1 MKTGRSEALRGV
13 GVSQTT
19 RRKIARVVPGQLG
32 HVTRRQLLD
41 AGVPATTIDA
51 WIRDGWLIP
60 IYAGVYAFGYRR
72 PDPIARAMAA
82 VLAAG
87 PGAVLSHDSALALW
101 GLRRWP
107 ATHEVIAPG
116 RVRRSGITAH
126 RSTTL
131 TRAQTTVWLGV
142 PTTRAARAITDMHS
156 RLTPRQR
163 TRLTNRARLEGVA
176 TADEAAALLGHRR
189 NPTRS
194 GLEDEFQRFVERHR
208 LPQPLINVAVAG
220 FEVDAHWPDRGLI
233 VELDDEAT
241 HGDPITFASD
251 RERDA
256 VHAALH
262 IRTIRLLRT
271 DLKGARG
278 ARTAD
283 LLRQALA
290 VLPSSYGLLDEL

>member
-1 MKTGRSEALRGV
+1 V

-19 RRKIARVVPGQLG
+19 RRKIVQVVPRQLG

-72 PDPIARAMAA
+72 PEPIAQAMAA
-82 VLAAG
+82 ALAAG
-87 PGAVLSHDSALALW
+87 PGAVLSHDSALALL
-101 GLRRWP
+101 GLRRWTRP
-107 ATHEVIAPG
+107 YEVITPR
-116 RVRRSGITAH
+116 RVRRTGITAH

-131 TRAQTTVWLGV
+131 TRAQTTLWLGV
-142 PTTRAARAITDMHS
+142 PTTRAARAITDMQN
-156 RLTPRQR
+156 RLTARQR
-163 TRLTNRARLEGVA
+163 TRLTNRARLEGLA

-208 LPQPLINVAVAG
+208 LPQPITDVTVAG
-220 FEVDAHWPDRGLI
+220 FEVDAYWPDRRLI

-241 HGDPITFASD
+241 HSDPITFASD

-256 VHAALH
+256 VHAAGH
-262 IRTIRLLRT
+262 IRTIRLLRP

-278 ARTAD
+278 DRTAG
-283 LLRQALA
+283 LLRRALA
-290 VLPSSYGLLDEL
+290 VLPSSYALLDEL

>member
-1 MKTGRSEALRGV
+1 M

-19 RRKIARVVPGQLG
+19 RRKIAQVVARQSG

-51 WIRDGWLIP
+51 WIRDGWLVP

-72 PDPIARAMAA
+72 PDPAARAMAA

-87 PGAVLSHDSALALW
+87 PHAVLSHDSALALW

-116 RVRRSGITAH
+116 RVRRNGITAH

-131 TRAQTTVWLGV
+131 SRAQTTLWLGV
-142 PTTRAARAITDMHS
+142 PTTRAARAITDMRS

-163 TRLTNRARLEGVA
+163 TRLTNHGRLEGVIS
-176 TADEAAALLGHRR
+176 ADEAAALLGHRR
-189 NPTRS
+189 NATRS
-194 GLEDEFQRFVERHR
+194 ALEDDFQRFVERHG
-208 LPQPLINVAVAG
+208 LPQPSTNVTVAG
-220 FEVDAHWPDRGLI
+220 FEVDAYWPDRRLI

-241 HGDPITFASD
+241 HGDPVTFASD

-262 IRTIRLLRT
+262 IRTIRLLAV
-271 DLKGARG
+271 DLKGKRG
-278 ARTAD
+278 ERTAH